1 MDPLPHGNQHPFL
14 MKQDPVLMSNDFIK
28 EEEEQEDSHSDF
40 MLDES
45 LQLFESH
52 HSSLIDSSD
61 SAIHLSLDD
70 IASFAQP
77 IVDPTTDGSHTSFDT
92 SIETSSFLS
101 GTESHPLEDILSETT
116 TNAATPVSLPES
128 FPHAES
134 RTPSLP
140 DDGEFPCPQCDK
152 KFGNRRNLLSHTR
165 RHTGD
170 FKLFCDDCG
179 KGFFTQSKLDSHKR
193 KHTGEKGCTNHFILQ
208 NVKN

>member
-1 MDPLPHGNQHPFL
+1 MA
-14 MKQDPVLMSNDFIK
+14 NDFIK
-28 EEEEQEDSHSDF
+28 EEDEDAQEDNNSHSDF

-61 SAIHLSLDD
+61 SAIQLSLDD

-101 GTESHPLEDILSETT
+101 GTESHPLEDILSEPNA
-116 TNAATPVSLPES
+116 NAAPPVSLPES

-179 KGFFTQSKLDSHKR
+179 KGFFTQSKLDSH
-193 KHTGEKGCTNHFILQ
+193 
-208 NVKN
+208 